1 MKFLHVADLHIGKI
15 VNDFSMLEDQKF
27 ILEQIKNLALANAAE
42 GLLIAGDVYDRAIPP
57 AEAVA
62 VFDRFLTELSE
73 LGIRVFL
80 IAGNHDSPERISYGE
95 DFFDR
100 AGVHISGV
108 LKEELQVVKLPQEYG
123 ELQVVLLPFIK
134 PAQAGVKTTQEA
146 VEKLLA
152 GYWER
157 EQSRAGSGAGGC
169 CPETREEGRRLPGKA
184 TEKEIRKNPEK
195 DVVRRILI
203 THYFVTDAGREPELS
218 DSETTVHVGGL
229 DNVDASVFK
238 GFDYV
243 ALGHIHKPQRIGNRP
258 IWYSGSPLQYSF
270 GETQQTKQA
279 ILLDI
284 EEEGLKEVQFLPL
297 KPLREMRKLTGTLK
311 ELMEEEAF
319 RESYSGD
326 YIQAVLTDRG
336 ELIDPIGTLRSAYPN
351 VMQIIRQEVLKSG
364 VGESTDSSG
373 RRLLAEKKDTKA
385 LFEAFYREVRGEELG
400 EERQQIITE
409 LIKEMEV

>member
-27 ILEQIKNLALANAAE
+27 ILEQIKHMALTNKAE
-42 GLLIAGDVYDRAIPP
+42 GILIAGDVYDRSIPP
-57 AEAVA
+57 AEAVT
-62 VFDRFLTELSE
+62 VFDRFLTDLSK

-108 LKEELQVVKLPQEYG
+108 IKKELQVVKIPQEYG
-123 ELQVVLLPFIK
+123 ELQIVLLPFIK

-152 GYWER
+152 GYWE
-157 EQSRAGSGAGGC
+157 SRQ
-169 CPETREEGRRLPGKA
+169 EN
-184 TEKEIRKNPEK
+184 RKQ
-195 DVVRRILI
+195 VIRRILV

-229 DNVDASVFK
+229 DNVDASVFN

-243 ALGHIHKPQRIGNRP
+243 ALGHIHKPQQIGNRP
-258 IWYSGSPLQYSF
+258 IWYSGSSLKYSF

-284 EEEGLKEVQFLPL
+284 EEEGLREVQFLPL

-319 RESYSGD
+319 RESYRED

-351 VMQIIRQEVLKSG
+351 VMQIIRQEVLKSS

-409 LIKEMEV
+409 LIKEIEV